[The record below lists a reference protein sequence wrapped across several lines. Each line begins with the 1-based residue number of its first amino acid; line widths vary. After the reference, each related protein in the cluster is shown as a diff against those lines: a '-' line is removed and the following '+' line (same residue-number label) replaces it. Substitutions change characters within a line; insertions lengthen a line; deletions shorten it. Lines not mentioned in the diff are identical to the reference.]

1 MKHRSGRHF
10 LQLPGPTPV
19 PDRILRAM
27 NRALIDHRGPEFG
40 DFGRRLL
47 VDLRVVFKTDSRVLI
62 FPSSGSGGWEAALA
76 NTLSPGDRVLS
87 VDQGFF
93 AGKWAEVAGRL
104 GLEVE
109 ELATDWRRPVDP
121 TAIEEALRTDSDQA
135 VGAVLVVH
143 NETSTGV
150 TSDIEAIR
158 AAIDRTGHPT
168 LLMVDAVSSLG
179 ATDYRHDDWGVDVT
193 VSGSQK
199 GLMLPPGLGF
209 NAVSAKAFDA
219 HERAGLPRSYWD
231 WSDMLRFN
239 DEGFFPYT
247 PATGLLYG
255 LAEALAMLG
264 EEGLDRVF
272 ARHARFA
279 EATRRAVAAFG
290 LENYS
295 VDAAAHS
302 NSGTTVL
309 MPDGYDA
316 DELRREILQRFD
328 MSLGTGLGRLKGLVF
343 RIGHLGDLNE
353 LTLAG
358 ALCGVGMGLEAA
370 GVPHTRG
377 GVDAAMEY
385 LVETCA
391 DGP

>member
-1 MKHRSGRHF
+1 
-10 LQLPGPTPV
+10 
-19 PDRILRAM
+19 M
-27 NRALIDHRGPEFG
+27 NRALIDHRGPEFAEL
-40 DFGRRLL
+40 GRRVLKG
-47 VDLRVVFKTDSRVLI
+47 VRPVFKTESPVLI
-62 FPSSGSGGWEAALA
+62 FPSSGSGAWEAALQ

-87 VDQGFF
+87 IDQGFF
-93 AGKWAEVAGRL
+93 AGKWAEVGRRL
-104 GLEVE
+104 GLEVLE
-109 ELATDWRRPVDP
+109 IETDWRRPVDP
-121 TAIEEALRTDSDQA
+121 SAVEGALSADSGGTAA
-135 VGAVLVVH
+135 AVLVVH

-150 TSDIEAIR
+150 TSDIGAIR
-158 AAIDRTGHPT
+158 AAIDRCGHPA

-179 ATDYRHDDWGVDVT
+179 ATDYRHDEWGVDVT

-209 NAVSAKAFDA
+209 TAVSGKALDA
-219 HERAGLPRSYWD
+219 HERARLPRAYWD

-239 DEGFFPYT
+239 EEGFFPYT

-255 LAEALAMLG
+255 LEEALAMLR

-279 EATRRAVAAFG
+279 EATRRAVAAWG

-295 VDAAAHS
+295 IDPGAHS

-309 MPDGYDA
+309 MPRGAGA
-316 DELRREILQRFD
+316 DELRREILERFD
-328 MSLGTGLGRLKGLVF
+328 MSLGTGLGRLKGSVF

-358 ALCGVGMGLEAA
+358 ALCGVEMGLAAA
-370 GVPHTRG
+370 GVPHTKG
-377 GVDAAMEY
+377 GVDAAMEF
-385 LVETCA
+385 LVAVSAAAPTPA
-391 DGP
+391 DGS

>member
-1 MKHRSGRHF
+1 
-10 LQLPGPTPV
+10 
-19 PDRILRAM
+19 M

>member
-1 MKHRSGRHF
+1 
-10 LQLPGPTPV
+10 
-19 PDRILRAM
+19 M

-40 DFGRRLL
+40 DMGRRLL
-47 VDLRVVFKTDSRVLI
+47 VDLRVVFKTGSRVLI
-62 FPSSGSGGWEAALA
+62 FPSSGSGGWEAALL

-104 GLEVE
+104 GLEVDE
-109 ELATDWRRPVDP
+109 IATDWRRPVDP
-121 TAIEEALRTDSDQA
+121 TAIEEALGADSDQA
-135 VGAVLVVH
+135 IGAVLVVH

-158 AAIDRTGHPT
+158 AAIDWTGHPA

-209 NAVSAKAFDA
+209 NAVSAKALDA
-219 HERAGLPRSYWD
+219 HERARLPRSYWD

-255 LAEALAMLG
+255 LAEALAMLD

-279 EATRRAVAAFG
+279 EATRRAVAGWG

-295 VDAAAHS
+295 VDPAAHS

-316 DELRREILQRFD
+316 DGLRREILERFD

-358 ALCGVGMGLEAA
+358 ALSGVEMGLEAA
-370 GVPHTRG
+370 GVPYTRG
-377 GVDAAMEY
+377 GVGAAMEY
-385 LVETCA
+385 LVETSADDTSA